1 MISVTTRPSA
11 RIVPVAL
18 AGVLVLGACGS
29 DEPTA
34 DDGDSVP
41 SADDDGRLAPT
52 PVRTAG
58 GGGNGGGAAVAAAES
73 ADGRM
78 ATDMMMPYRITN
90 FVLADGLPALP
101 TNDTGFVFQ
110 MGQEVT
116 AEQVAALAAQLGVTG
131 EPVRTDDGYSVS
143 WRVGPEDGTAPSVWV
158 YQDAML
164 SWSYNSAW
172 ATDPGYVGCA
182 VAGSVGADGEA
193 VAEEMVAEEAVA
205 PDDGTVADEPV
216 VETID
221 PAVDVPAD
229 TCAEPEPPTGVPTAE
244 EAQAKATELITA
256 LGLDPAAFTFD
267 TPYAD
272 EWSAFAGATEQI
284 NGFATG
290 RRVDVG
296 FGAEGAIQ
304 YAGGQLATP
313 QQMGPYP
320 LIGIDE
326 ALERL
331 NDTSGFYGG
340 GYGMLDM
347 ARSTVGGDVAV
358 SSEIAAVPVESGEAA
373 PPVDVTIDPM
383 PVETLPPEEV
393 TVTLTDV
400 EADIWWAWDVDGS
413 AYLLPAYR
421 FIGDD
426 GGWYTVPAVT
436 DEYLVQVEP
445 DEVPVPEPM
454 PVPETTMPVDP
465 VPVPETVPAGTVPVE
480 SVPVETLP
488 VDSKPETEP
497 TETIVEPELFD
508 AAQLDASIGKSLA
521 DFTADAEALGAA
533 VRVTVIDGVDQAVTM
548 DYSTNRVNVS
558 VEGGDGADAIV
569 VAINGVG

>member
-1 MISVTTRPSA
+1 MTSVTTRPSA

-29 DEPTA
+29 DEPDA
-34 DDGDSVP
+34 DGGDSVP
-41 SADDDGRLAPT
+41 SAEDGLLAPT
-52 PVRTAG
+52 PVRTVG
-58 GGGNGGGAAVAAAES
+58 GGSGGGAAVAATES
-73 ADGRM
+73 ADSRM
-78 ATDMMMPYRITN
+78 ATDMMMPYRIMN

-101 TNDTGFVFQ
+101 GNDVGFVFQ
-110 MGQEVT
+110 VGQQVT

-131 EPVRTDDGYSVS
+131 EPVRIDEGYSVS
-143 WRVGPEDGTAPSVWV
+143 WRVGPDDGTAPSVWV
-158 YQDAML
+158 YEDAML
-164 SWSYNSAW
+164 SWSYNWAW
-172 ATDPGYVGCA
+172 ATAPSYGGCV
-182 VAGSVGADGEA
+182 VAGSAGSDGSEVAVEDAPDAAGADD
-193 VAEEMVAEEAVA
+193 V
-205 PDDGTVADEPV
+205 TVADEPAV
-216 VETID
+216 DTID
-221 PAVDVPAD
+221 PAVSEPVE
-229 TCAEPEPPTGVPTAE
+229 TCAEPEPPTGVPTAD
-244 EAQAKATELITA
+244 EAQAKATELIGA
-256 LGLDPAAFTFD
+256 LGLDPAAFTFE

-272 EWSAFAGATEQI
+272 EWSAFAGATEKI
-284 NGFATG
+284 NGVATG

-296 FGAEGAIQ
+296 FGAEGEIQ

-340 GYGMLDM
+340 GYGMMDL
-347 ARSTVGGDVAV
+347 ARSSVGGGDVAV
-358 SSEIAAVPVESGEAA
+358 SSDVAVATTDSGEAA

-400 EADIWWAWDVDGS
+400 EADVWWAWDVDGS

-436 DEYLVQVEP
+436 DEFLIQAEP
-445 DEVPVPEPM
+445 DEVPVPE
-454 PVPETTMPVDP
+454 TMPPVTIEP
-465 VPVPETVPAGTVPVE
+465 VPVETVPVETVPVE
-480 SVPVETLP
+480 SVPVESVPVETVP

-508 AAQLDASIGKSLA
+508 ATQLDASIGKPLA
-521 DFTADAEALGAA
+521 DFTADAEALGAT
-533 VRVTVIDGVDQAVTM
+533 VRVTVIDGIEQAVTM
-548 DYSTNRVNVS
+548 DFSVNRVNVS
-558 VEGGDGADAIV
+558 VEGGDGPDAIV
-569 VAINGVG
+569 VAVNGVG